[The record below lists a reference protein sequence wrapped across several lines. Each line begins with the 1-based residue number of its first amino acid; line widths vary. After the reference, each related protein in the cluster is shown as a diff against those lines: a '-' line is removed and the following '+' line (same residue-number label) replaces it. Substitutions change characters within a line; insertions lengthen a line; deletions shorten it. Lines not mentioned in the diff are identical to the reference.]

1 MKIGNKVNPSVQNAN
16 MNSTDR
22 VNIKSNKQNPSV
34 GAKGLGNLGESSKVD
49 VSSRAQMMNK
59 AKEIA
64 SEQTV
69 DEAKV
74 ARLQSLIDSGK
85 YSVDASAIADRL
97 VDEHLIMPE

>member
-34 GAKGLGNLGESSKVD
+34 GAKSLGESSKVD

-74 ARLQSLIDSGK
+74 ARLQGLIDSGK
-85 YSVDASAIADRL
+85 YKVDAQAIADRL
-97 VDEHLIMPE
+97 VDEQLMMPE